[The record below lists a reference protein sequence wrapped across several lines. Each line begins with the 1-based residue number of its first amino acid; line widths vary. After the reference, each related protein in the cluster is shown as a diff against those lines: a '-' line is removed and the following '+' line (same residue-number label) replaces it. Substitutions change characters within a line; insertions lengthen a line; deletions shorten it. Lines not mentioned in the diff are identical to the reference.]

1 MPYSLPLTFH
11 NRREVFAELSNN
23 LSAANNIIIP
33 LADTY
38 TVNIFTIS
46 KQQIL
51 RSLHDNGVDT
61 KLADIEFSPSLTGS
75 TLTVHLAAK
84 TIVESNKT
92 TETKKNASAY
102 HDELDEEKAWQEI
115 NEQKKQT
122 HIPLENAPKDLPLGT
137 LGKYIQ
143 CTVKDNN
150 AHFIVECTA
159 LQITEI
165 QQFDVAKLSI
175 NFIYQ
180 NAEITFR
187 HLSIIH
193 FAHPQQ
199 YMGMALDFG
208 SESSQLAVQYYDT
221 QFGVRAKQPTIENL
235 FEHIKNYHINNKWCD
250 DDETTY
256 YQEEADNNFYK
267 SVFFL
272 RERLSGQYSDLDTET
287 YIKDQPNNLK
297 MLVKVGAL
305 GELMESK
312 HYQLP
317 NLKISHKH
325 ADLLKRYKIK
335 IDLAGAQ
342 YTSTLNDIQGLISSN
357 ILRTIIASMLH
368 KDKLRYKQQTRM
380 LRLMLLVPNIY
391 DAEHVIKVQMQL
403 NIILQELAD
412 VEFKDRLLAWEVL
425 TISESDAAFIG
436 YLNKER
442 TTVQQNKDYSVI
454 DVGKGTTDFSILRT
468 GQNNVLNLQ
477 SIYRN
482 GFAGAGNLITHAIFE
497 TVLHFIRE
505 QNYDA
510 GAQNYIRESILA
522 VLDGTNLGARNLFF
536 NEIER
541 LKFNFGSNIEAQKT
555 QWLRASA
562 GDYRWYNIVE
572 KRIDTSTD
580 FNTVTN
586 LLKQIEQG
594 ADFYGY
600 VQDVCEA
607 ISTKVVSHLAMVKNN
622 KQDFACDG
630 VLLTG
635 RGFLFKPL
643 QQLVIQK
650 ITTEL
655 NIPAN
660 KISILT
666 GNELK
671 DICIKGVFDNSVRVN
686 AESVGH
692 PIQIIK
698 TGTTTNTIV
707 NNTEES
713 KPTNWFQK
721 LLMNA
726 INNDTKNHKHKFVV
740 DNQLSFSDLNN
751 SNIVIGSNTY
761 KVSNSRIFD
770 VQPNI
775 VYKATIDYTN
785 TGYIVR
791 RHNGRHIDCISKLE
805 QMIDFTNVDKQMVI
819 PSLFPNY
826 IVEEHIQS
834 MTATVTPATRN
845 INPNKPP
852 STDNTTP
859 PDENPSSDS
868 TPDTPIN
875 DLLF

>member
-1 MPYSLPLTFH
+1 MAWILNINLAQKIITESSKTEQEKTF
-11 NRREVFAELSNN
+11 
-23 LSAANNIIIP
+23 
-33 LADTY
+33 
-38 TVNIFTIS
+38 
-46 KQQIL
+46 
-51 RSLHDNGVDT
+51 
-61 KLADIEFSPSLTGS
+61 
-75 TLTVHLAAK
+75 
-84 TIVESNKT
+84 
-92 TETKKNASAY
+92 KNEY
-102 HDELDEEKAWQEI
+102 YNELDEAQLLQEKKAQEKQQT
-115 NEQKKQT
+115 QKVEYT
-122 HIPLENAPKDLPLGT
+122 SIDIALGN
-137 LGKYIQ
+137 LGKDIK
-143 CTVKDNN
+143 CIAKDSSTNFN
-150 AHFIVECTA
+150 IECAA
-159 LQITEI
+159 LQVTELAK
-165 QQFDVAKLSI
+165 FDEAQLR
-175 NFIYQ
+175 
-180 NAEITFR
+180 ITFTFTQADKIFTQN
-187 HLSIIH
+187 SIVN
-193 FAHPQQ
+193 FAHPKQ
-199 YMGMALDFG
+199 YMALALDFG
-208 SESSQLAVQYYDT
+208 SESSQLAVQHYDT
-221 QFGVRAKQPTIENL
+221 QYGVRAKQPTIENL
-235 FEHIKNYHINNKWCD
+235 FENIKNYHINNEWCVD
-250 DDETTY
+250 DDADY

-272 RERLSGQYSDLDTET
+272 RERLSGQYSDLETET
-287 YIKDQPNNLK
+287 YIKEQPNNLK

-305 GELMESK
+305 GELIENK

-335 IDLAGAQ
+335 IDLDGAQ
-342 YTSTLNDIQGLISSN
+342 YTSTLNDMQGLVSSN

-368 KDKLRYKQQTRM
+368 KDKLRFKQQTRM

-391 DAEHVIKVQMQL
+391 DAEHVAKVQRQL
-403 NIILQELAD
+403 NTILQELAD
-412 VEFKDRLLAWEVL
+412 AEFKDRLLAWEVL

-436 YLNKER
+436 YLNKEQ
-442 TTVQQNKDYSVI
+442 TTVQQNKDYAVI

-468 GQNNVLNLQ
+468 GQNNILDLQ

-510 GAQNYIRESILA
+510 GGAQNYIRESILA

-541 LKFNFGSNIEAQKT
+541 LKFNFGNNAEAQKA

-572 KRIDTSTD
+572 KRSDVSTD

-698 TGTTTNTIV
+698 TGTAANPII
-707 NNTEES
+707 NNSEDS

-726 INNDTKNHKHKFVV
+726 INNDAKNHKHKFVI
-740 DNQLSFSDLNN
+740 DNQLSFADLNN

-770 VQPNI
+770 VQPNV

-791 RHNGRHIDCISKLE
+791 RHNGTHIDCISKLE
-805 QMIDFTNVDKQMVI
+805 QMIDFSNVDKQMVI

-834 MTATVTPATRN
+834 MTATVTPATRSVT
-845 INPNKPP
+845 PNVPP
-852 STDNTTP
+852 STDNTAP
-859 PDENPSSDS
+859 PPNDPDSNP
-868 TPDTPIN
+868 TPDTPFN